1 MSKLYKVPLEIDPET
16 IPAFDMVEAIDR
28 HDISIEYPP
37 DLDFVLVTGTLEELA
52 NFFSY
57 LDGPAQS
64 FPIDEF
70 KEWVLSYADQ
80 TDK

>member
-1 MSKLYKVPLEIDPET
+1 MPTLYKVPLEIDHQD
-16 IPAFDMVEAIDR
+16 IKAFEMVEAIER
-28 HDISIEYPP
+28 HDIKIEFTE
-37 DLDFVLVTGTLEELA
+37 DTSVVNVTGTLDQLA

-70 KEWVLSYADQ
+70 KEWIQDYKVVQ
-80 TDK
+80 